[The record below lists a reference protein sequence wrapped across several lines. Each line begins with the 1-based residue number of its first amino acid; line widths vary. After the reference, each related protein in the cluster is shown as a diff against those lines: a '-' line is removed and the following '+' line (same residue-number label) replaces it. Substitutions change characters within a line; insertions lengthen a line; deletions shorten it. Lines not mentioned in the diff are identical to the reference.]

1 MSARGIPQLSVVMGS
16 CTAGG
21 TIFCLYV
28 GIDSHSF
35 ISCRWRLH
43 PLHVRPKHVCMNVYK
58 NIIDL
63 PSCCLHLSMVDKH
76 GFVFL
81 GGPPLVKA
89 ATGEVP
95 FAQNLFDLII

>member
-1 MSARGIPQLSVVMGS
+1 M
-16 CTAGG
+16 
-21 TIFCLYV
+21 
-28 GIDSHSF
+28 
-35 ISCRWRLH
+35 
-43 PLHVRPKHVCMNVYK
+43 YK
-58 NIIDL
+58 NLIDL

-95 FAQNLFDLII
+95 FAQNLFDLIV